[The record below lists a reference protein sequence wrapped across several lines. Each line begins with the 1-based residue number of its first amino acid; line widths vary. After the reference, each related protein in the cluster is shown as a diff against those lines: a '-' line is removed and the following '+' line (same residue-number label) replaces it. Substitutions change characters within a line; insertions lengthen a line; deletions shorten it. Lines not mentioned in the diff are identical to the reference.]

1 MCTTCSTSR
10 MVICTLYNLNWNY
23 YRYMYLFPFF
33 YYLYYT
39 YPGTIDS
46 IHTCAHTYMYVY
58 LSTYMGAPIYIY
70 SLPFHS
76 RFQITITLD
85 CLKARLSIVVPFST
99 AKCHLLYKSGI
110 CFTQASFVVPFF
122 AVVCCLPKT

>member
-1 MCTTCSTSR
+1 M
-10 MVICTLYNLNWNY
+10 
-23 YRYMYLFPFF
+23 
-33 YYLYYT
+33 
-39 YPGTIDS
+39 YPGTIDG
-46 IHTCAHTYMYVY
+46 IHTYMY
-58 LSTYMGAPIYIY
+58 LSTYMGATHVY

-99 AKCHLLYKSGI
+99 AKYHLLYKSGI